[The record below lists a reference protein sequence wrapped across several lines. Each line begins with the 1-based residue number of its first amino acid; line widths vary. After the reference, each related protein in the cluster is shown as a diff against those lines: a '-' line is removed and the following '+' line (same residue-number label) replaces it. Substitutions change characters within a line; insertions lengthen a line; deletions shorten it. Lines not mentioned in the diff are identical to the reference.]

1 MSDYLE
7 KIQKKHRVIGIRHAL
22 KAFKDDGLIDDDT
35 FYPNGAVGEINNEL
49 LITAQK
55 WYKIGA
61 QRGALELLDSIIGG
75 DFEVKKSK
83 DGKIE
88 IIACVD
94 ELVWNRSLNVTV
106 GDNKKKLKKRKYK
119 LKIEDLGFE

>member
-7 KIQKKHRVIGIRHAL
+7 NKQKQHRVIGIRHAL
-22 KAFKDDGLIDDDT
+22 KAFKGDGLIDDDT
-35 FYPNGAVGEINNEL
+35 FYPYEAVDEIKDEI
-49 LITAQK
+49 LIKSRK

-61 QRGALELLDSIIGG
+61 KRGALELLDSIING
-75 DFEVKKSK
+75 DFEVKKGK

-88 IIACVD
+88 VIAHVD
-94 ELVWNRSLNVTV
+94 EVAWNRSLNVKV
-106 GDNKKKLKKRKYK
+106 GDNKKKIKKKQYR